1 MPARSWKEP
10 EGTSVPA
17 RILPGAQAHSGGS
30 MAIAP
35 ETQEVDAI
43 RQQQNSIPIDAFLF
57 NKGVGDESRAAL
69 NPLLGVGEDMPLHG
83 EQDSMSRRDTSN
95 RLADRGMIAA
105 QIVGVA
111 APARPVEILAP
122 GATETVDDIEG
133 PIACSLCGGAIEGHD
148 SQWLPEARNRYP
160 FDGDLRLAPDFAS
173 DDVDVLT
180 GSKEFVGNLPRY
192 VFDAAGVGSEAF
204 DDDRD
209 TQWESSC
216 WIAVEA
222 DSVGADSLS
231 PGLRFAIALF
241 STFPEIT
248 EPAHGDLRCGA
259 GRGSRSRMAQ
269 PPSAS

>member
-1 MPARSWKEP
+1 
-10 EGTSVPA
+10 
-17 RILPGAQAHSGGS
+17 
-30 MAIAP
+30 
-35 ETQEVDAI
+35 
-43 RQQQNSIPIDAFLF
+43 
-57 NKGVGDESRAAL
+57 
-69 NPLLGVGEDMPLHG
+69 
-83 EQDSMSRRDTSN
+83 
-95 RLADRGMIAA
+95 MIAA

-111 APARPVEILAP
+111 APARPVEILTP
-122 GATETVDDIEG
+122 RATETMDDIEG
-133 PIACSLCGGAIEGHD
+133 PIACSLRGGAIESHD

-259 GRGSRSRMAQ
+259 GRWSRSRMAQ